1 VSSSSHDS
9 PGPPRT
15 PAPEAALP
23 APPRPDRT
31 VRVVTLGCA
40 RNEVDSEEL
49 AARLEASGWTLVGAA
64 AGDDE
69 STSDA
74 ADHGGYQDASVVLV
88 NTCGFIEAAKQ
99 DSIGEL
105 LSAADSG
112 RAVVAAGCL
121 AERYGA
127 ELAGA
132 LPEAEV
138 ISFDDYP
145 DIGARLDAVLAGE
158 RRQAHTPRDRRR
170 LLPLAPAQRPGAA
183 GRADGVHVPG
193 HGDTAAP
200 VSLSGSRTAAAH
212 DPGSAGV
219 TRTGDEP
226 VPAVVSAPRGSPS
239 RTVPA
244 RVSRYGNV
252 KPPPSGPQVL
262 RRRLS
267 GGLAA
272 PLKIASGCDRRC
284 SFCAIPSFRGAFVS
298 RQPQDII
305 AEAGWLAAEGVREL
319 VLVSENSTSYGKD
332 LGNLRLLE
340 ELLPA
345 LAAVQGIARV
355 RVSYLQPAEVR
366 PGLTE
371 VMARTP
377 GVAPYFDLSFQHAS
391 GPVLRAMRRFGDR
404 ERFCGLLGQV
414 RRLRPDAG
422 VRSNFIVGFPGETR
436 SDVGELR
443 SFLEAA
449 GLDAIGIFG
458 YSDEDGTAAASLPG
472 KVDDDEIARRL
483 REVSDLAEELMA
495 QRAEER
501 IGEDV
506 EVLIERRLPG
516 GGFEGR
522 AAHQAPEVDGATTV
536 HGDLR
541 MRPGDLVRATVT
553 AAAGVDVVADA
564 VKIVS
569 GHAAERH

>member
-1 VSSSSHDS
+1 MS
-9 PGPPRT
+9 
-15 PAPEAALP
+15 AAN
-23 APPRPDRT
+23 RT
-31 VRVVTLGCA
+31 VRLVTLGCA

-49 AARLEASGWTLVGAA
+49 AARLEASGWTLIGA
-64 AGDDE
+64 DVRV
-69 STSDA
+69 DA
-74 ADHGGYQDASVVLV
+74 HDVDADVAPGGAHREASVILV

-112 RAVVAAGCL
+112 RPVVAAGCL

-127 ELAGA
+127 ELAEA
-132 LPEAEV
+132 LPEAQV

-158 RRQAHTPRDRRR
+158 RRQAHNPRDRRR
-170 LLPLAPAQRPGAA
+170 LLPLAPTERPGAA
-183 GRADGVHVPG
+183 DRAGGVHVPG
-193 HGDTAAP
+193 HGAPAAAASP
-200 VSLSGSRTAAAH
+200 SGSAAAA
-212 DPGSAGV
+212 DREPGSAGLAPAGAEPGHAV
-219 TRTGDEP
+219 ISSTPGESSSRP
-226 VPAVVSAPRGSPS
+226 VPARAS
-239 RTVPA
+239 RSGA
-244 RVSRYGNV
+244 A
-252 KPPPSGPQVL
+252 KPPPSGPQIL

-267 GGLAA
+267 AGLAA

-298 RQPQDII
+298 RQPQDVL

-345 LAAVQGIARV
+345 LAAVPGIARV
-355 RVSYLQPAEVR
+355 RVTYLQPAEVR
-366 PGLTE
+366 AGLTE
-371 VMARTP
+371 VMASTR

-404 ERFCGLLGQV
+404 ERFSGLLSQV
-414 RRLRPDAG
+414 RRLCPDAG
-422 VRSNFIVGFPGETR
+422 VRSNFIVGFPGETPA
-436 SDVGELR
+436 DVAELR

-449 GLDAIGIFG
+449 RLDAIGIFG
-458 YSDEDGTAAASLPG
+458 YSDEDGTAAVSLPG
-472 KVDDDEIARRL
+472 KVDDDEIGARL

-501 IGEDV
+501 IGEGV
-506 EVLIERRLPG
+506 EVLIERPLPG

-541 MRPGDLVRATVT
+541 VRPGDLVRATVR
-553 AAAGVDVVADA
+553 AAEGVDLVAEG
-564 VKIVS
+564 VEIVS
-569 GHAAERH
+569 GYPAGRR

>member
-1 VSSSSHDS
+1 MPSSQRGVS
-9 PGPPRT
+9 
-15 PAPEAALP
+15 AAN
-23 APPRPDRT
+23 RT
-31 VRVVTLGCA
+31 VRLVTLGCA

-49 AARLEASGWTLVGAA
+49 AARLEASGWTLIGA
-64 AGDDE
+64 
-69 STSDA
+69 DA
-74 ADHGGYQDASVVLV
+74 RVDAPDVDADVAPDGPHGEASVILV

-99 DSIGEL
+99 DSISEL

-112 RAVVAAGCL
+112 RPVVAAGCL
-121 AERYGA
+121 AERYGT

-132 LPEAEV
+132 LPEAQV

-158 RRQAHTPRDRRR
+158 RRQVHTPRDRRQ
-170 LLPLAPAQRPGAA
+170 LLPLAPAERPGAA
-183 GRADGVHVPG
+183 DRAGGVHVPG
-193 HGDTAAP
+193 HGAPAAAA
-200 VSLSGSRTAAAH
+200 SLSGSAAAANR

-219 TRTGDEP
+219 APAGAEP
-226 VPAVVSAPRGSPS
+226 GPAVVSSTPGESSS
-239 RTVPA
+239 RPVPA
-244 RVSRYGNV
+244 RVSRLGAA
-252 KPPPSGPQVL
+252 KPPPSGPQLL

-267 GGLAA
+267 AGLAA

-298 RQPQDII
+298 RQPQDIL

-345 LAAVQGIARV
+345 LAAVPGIARV
-355 RVSYLQPAEVR
+355 RVTYLQPAEVR
-366 PGLTE
+366 AGLTE
-371 VMARTP
+371 VIASTR

-404 ERFCGLLGQV
+404 ERFCGLLSQV
-414 RRLRPDAG
+414 RRLCPDAG
-422 VRSNFIVGFPGETR
+422 VRSNFIVGFPGE
-436 SDVGELR
+436 SPADVAELR

-449 GLDAIGIFG
+449 RLDAIGIFG
-458 YSDEDGTAAASLPG
+458 YSDEDGTAAVSLPG
-472 KVDDDEIARRL
+472 KVADEEIGARL

-501 IGEDV
+501 IGDGV
-506 EVLIERRLPG
+506 EVLIERPLPG

-536 HGDLR
+536 LGGLR
-541 MRPGDLVRATVT
+541 VRPGDLVQATVR
-553 AAAGVDVVADA
+553 AAEGVDLVAEADE
-564 VKIVS
+564 IVS
-569 GHAAERH
+569 GYPAGRR